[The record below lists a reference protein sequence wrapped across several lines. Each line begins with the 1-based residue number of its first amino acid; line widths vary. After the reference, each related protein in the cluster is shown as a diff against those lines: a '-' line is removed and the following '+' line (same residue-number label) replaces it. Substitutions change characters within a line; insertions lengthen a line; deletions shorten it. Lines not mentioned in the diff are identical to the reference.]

1 MKSNNVKLGIEKA
14 PHRALMKALGLTNEE
29 IGKPLVG
36 VVNTFN
42 EIVPGHKHL
51 KEIAEAAK
59 KESL

>member
-1 MKSNNVKLGIEKA
+1 MNSSKVKMGVEKA
-14 PHRALMKALGLTNEE
+14 PHRSLLKASGLIDEE

-51 KEIAEAAK
+51 RDRK
-59 KESL
+59 SVV